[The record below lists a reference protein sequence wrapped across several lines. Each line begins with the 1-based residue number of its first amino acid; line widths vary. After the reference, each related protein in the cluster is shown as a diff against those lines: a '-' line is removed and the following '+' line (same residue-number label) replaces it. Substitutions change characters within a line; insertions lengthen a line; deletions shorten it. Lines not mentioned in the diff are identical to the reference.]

1 MGARLDRVRV
11 RTNGQR
17 IAAFLITGK
26 DLDRLDSDWSATSG

>member
-11 RTNGQR
+11 RTNGRR

-26 DLDRLDSDWSATSG
+26 DLDRLGPFRDVVD